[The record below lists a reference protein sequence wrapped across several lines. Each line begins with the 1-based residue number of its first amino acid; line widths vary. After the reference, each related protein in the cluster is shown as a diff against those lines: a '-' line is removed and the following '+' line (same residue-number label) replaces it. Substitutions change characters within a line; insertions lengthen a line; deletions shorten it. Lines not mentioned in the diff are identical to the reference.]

1 MDRASASG
9 AEGRRSDSYRGRQV
23 NALGVSGLDVEP
35 KVFVHR
41 NGHWKIFHVFLS
53 D

>member
-9 AEGRRSDSYRGRQV
+9 AEGRRSDSYRGRHV
-23 NALGVSGLDVEP
+23 TALEVSGLDVEP

-41 NGHWKIFHVFLS
+41 NGHG
-53 D
+53 

>member
-23 NALGVSGLDVEP
+23 NALEVSELDVEP
-35 KVFVHR
+35 KVFVYS
-41 NGHWKIFHVFLS
+41 NSPW
-53 D
+53 